1 MKRRGNKIEEEK
13 KEKEEEEE
21 GEGEWRGQRDS
32 SASLSLSSFFL
43 VLFLEGE
50 VYRGKGDVRW
60 EELDSTVSRCNFR
73 RWKE

>member
-1 MKRRGNKIEEEK
+1 MKRRGNKIEEE
-13 KEKEEEEE
+13 EEEER
-21 GEGEWRGQRDS
+21 GWRGQRDS
-32 SASLSLSSFFL
+32 SAFLSPFFFSP

-50 VYRGKGDVRW
+50 FYRGKGDVRW